1 MSRTKSRCRIWQRVS
16 LAKSRS
22 PVNFLTRRILPI
34 LLTLIGAVVLWDLLV
49 YVTNAPEY
57 LVPAPASVWEGA
69 WSNRV
74 LLGRHLLATLKI
86 AVAGFALGTALG
98 IGIAIMLGLSNTLR
112 RAIEPIL
119 IASQAIP
126 PVIFAP
132 ILIAAMGFGAW
143 PKILVVT
150 LGAFF
155 PVVISAGAAMR
166 DVDRYLVDL
175 LTSMGASRFTVLRRV
190 RFPGAIP
197 GIVAGT
203 RVSASYVVFSA
214 IVAEWMGSSIGL
226 GVYLQR
232 SQASYRMDQ
241 LFAGV
246 AVIAVLGMLLF
257 WFASLIGDL
266 VITRSRSS
274 SERKVKHS

>member
-1 MSRTKSRCRIWQRVS
+1 M
-16 LAKSRS
+16 
-22 PVNFLTRRILPI
+22 NFLTRQILPV
-34 LLTLIGAVVLWDLLV
+34 LLTIIGAVVLWDLLV
-49 YVTNAPEY
+49 YITNAPDY
-57 LVPAPASVWEGA
+57 LLPAPASVWQAA
-69 WSNRV
+69 WVHRA
-74 LLGRHLLATLKI
+74 LLGTHLLATLKI

-98 IGIAIMLGLSNTLR
+98 VGIAVLLGLSHTLR

-155 PVVISAGAAMR
+155 PVAISAGAAMR

-175 LTSMGASRFTVLRRV
+175 LTSMGASRFTMLRRV
-190 RFPGAIP
+190 RLPGAVP
-197 GIVAGT
+197 GIVAGA

-214 IVAEWMGSSIGL
+214 IIAEWMGSSIGL
-226 GVYLQR
+226 GVHLQR

-241 LFAGV
+241 LFAAV

-257 WFASLIGDL
+257 WLSSLIGNVVL
-266 VITRSRSS
+266 TRSRST
-274 SERKVKHS
+274 SERKIIHDTP